1 MEKEKG
7 SRRFRGPRGNLTN
20 SSTRAEGIAK
30 ASEGQMQLRGRANK
44 KVNKVPGPDG
54 SDGMDVNNSQ
64 LNREDYCSGREDR
77 LSISF
82 PGNEREMPIMA
93 EKTKAFREKKRKE
106 FWKLTLVLQEARKRL
121 GLCQAE
127 GVCILTR
134 EGRGQRTEFTHPPLP
149 GQNPQVGS
157 TSHPQRPP
165 AASSAAQPSCGPE
178 AVRSVTSAR
187 FQPSLSCLLP
197 SCLIGS
203 RPNQTF
209 PDCHWMHS
217 QSWISPT
224 PGPLLPSSRS
234 DDGMFTAYVEE

>member
-1 MEKEKG
+1 MGTVKLHPFCGYKAKLSQKEKIVSSQGKAAVRIENKERAGRGMEKEKG

-106 FWKLTLVLQEARKRL
+106 F
-121 GLCQAE
+121 
-127 GVCILTR
+127 
-134 EGRGQRTEFTHPPLP
+134 
-149 GQNPQVGS
+149 
-157 TSHPQRPP
+157 
-165 AASSAAQPSCGPE
+165 
-178 AVRSVTSAR
+178 
-187 FQPSLSCLLP
+187 
-197 SCLIGS
+197 
-203 RPNQTF
+203 
-209 PDCHWMHS
+209 
-217 QSWISPT
+217 
-224 PGPLLPSSRS
+224 
-234 DDGMFTAYVEE
+234 